1 MPSDMSIIFNGINP
15 VDSTEFLKRMK
26 SKCAEWEEFVVPLR
40 GEWDRLSPL
49 EATWNMNC
57 KALNNAINDNKQ
69 NVVMK
74 YVVSA
79 PTGSA
84 KTESFITY
92 CSILPDG
99 YTAIIATN
107 LTDEA
112 DKIADKINM
121 EAEQIY
127 KEMYYMA
134 TINGK
139 HYIPEYS
146 EVRAYSYH
154 SKIPKDK
161 ALDIQEVA
169 KFQIIVTTHSFYK
182 NHYFGTPEW
191 LVLAEKRDLVIIDE
205 ALETM
210 QEISVKD
217 EEIRR
222 AITVFSYLAKQ
233 SIFKNNQS
241 YVNELSLL
249 EYELKALENVPEG
262 TVLFSV
268 DNTWSVNGQKIM
280 PVKKTKYQLFS
291 EILGEYNYENSE
303 RSKKL
308 KKFGRAVDIHKI
320 LIGRQDKSNNDILR
334 KELIQTIR
342 NLNLMDK
349 IGQVYTTA
357 SGGHRSFNRVK
368 DMMFKKSL
376 VCFDATAE
384 VNDIYKLRSKYYN
397 DLHLIPKHPNV
408 RDYSNVALHTIS
420 GPTSKDVID
429 TQVVATALANVIL
442 GEKTLIITNKKNK
455 ALFLQEA
462 LNSYPNKIIE
472 VAHWNA
478 ITGLNKWKDFDT
490 CIIVGL
496 NNKPKSFAQNIL
508 LIGTGSEAIAF
519 GEDQNTLNTSIEDS
533 AILAEIIQAMNR
545 IRIRTIKDH
554 DGSCESANIYLVTPY
569 HKEALFRQ
577 QIKGQMPNIQI
588 KDWNVKLVEGVKEVV
603 ANFDVLVQFL
613 DDRLKSG
620 ESISKKEVL
629 EATNINADS
638 FRTMIGKPSQP
649 SKVKAFRD
657 NLRKAGFETI
667 ESKKEGRK
675 TTDLYFR
682 KI

>member
-1 MPSDMSIIFNGINP
+1 MPSDMSIIFNGKNP
-15 VDSTEFLKRMK
+15 VDSSEFLKRMK

-69 NVVMK
+69 NVVIK

-92 CSILPDG
+92 CSMLPDG
-99 YTAIIATN
+99 YTALIATN

-112 DKIADKINM
+112 DNIAKKINK
-121 EAEQIY
+121 EAGKIY
-127 KEMYYMA
+127 TEMYDMA
-134 TINGK
+134 NIGGK
-139 HYIPEYS
+139 NFLPKSIVPK
-146 EVRAYSYH
+146 AYSYH
-154 SKIPKDK
+154 SKIPKDE
-161 ALDIQEVA
+161 ALHIQEVA
-169 KFQIIVTTHSFYK
+169 KFQIIVTTHSFYR
-182 NHYFGTPEW
+182 NHYFGSPEW

-210 QEISVKD
+210 
-217 EEIRR
+217 EEIAVRDDEITR
-222 AITVFSYLAKQ
+222 AITVFTNIS
-233 SIFKNNQS
+233 KNNIVKNSQE
-241 YVNELSLL
+241 YTNELSLL
-249 EYELKALENVPEG
+249 KYELSALENAPVG

-268 DNTWSVNGQKIM
+268 DNMWSVNGSKIM

-291 EILGEYNYENSE
+291 ELLGEQNYESPE
-303 RSKKL
+303 RSKKMS
-308 KKFGRAVDIHKI
+308 KFGRTIDVNRI
-320 LIGRQDKSNNDILR
+320 LTGRQDKSNNDILL
-334 KELIQTIR
+334 KELKQTIR

-349 IGQVYTTA
+349 IGQVYTT
-357 SGGHRSFNRVK
+357 SSSGHRSFNRVT

-384 VNDIYKLRSKYYN
+384 VNDVYNLRSKYYN
-397 DLHLIPKHPNV
+397 DLHLINKHSSV
-408 RDYSNVALHTIS
+408 RDYSNVTLHTIA
-420 GPTSKDVID
+420 GLTSKDVID

-442 GEKTLIITNKKNK
+442 GEKTLIVTNKKNK

-462 LNSYPNKIIE
+462 LNTYPNKTIE

-490 CIIVGL
+490 CIILGL
-496 NNKPKSFAQNIL
+496 NNKPKSFAQNRL
-508 LIGTGSEAIAF
+508 LIGTKSEDIAF
-519 GEDQNTLNTSIEDS
+519 GVDQNALNTSIEDS

-588 KDWNVKLVEGVKEVV
+588 KDWNVKLVEGVKKVV

-629 EATNINADS
+629 EATNINPDS
-638 FRTMIGKPSQP
+638 FRTMMGKPSQP
-649 SKVKAFRD
+649 SKVKAFQD